1 MTRKIEGV
9 YHLLSG
15 HADGLYAEFPA
26 AHIEEVL
33 EVGSEEIDDKDIVQ
47 TLLAEVVHL
56 RYAS

>member
-9 YHLLSG
+9 YHLLGG
-15 HADGLYAEFPA
+15 HADGLDAELPA

-56 RYAS
+56 WYAS